1 MFDAE
6 VCTAIPP
13 SFECLNIGPVEG
25 NKASLPKGVLFLK
38 EEKSV
43 MLLLKYR
50 SIGTD
55 ARRLWRDR

>member
-13 SFECLNIGPVEG
+13 SFECLNIGPVKG

-38 EEKSV
+38 EEKKCDASSKISV
-43 MLLLKYR
+43 H
-50 SIGTD
+50 
-55 ARRLWRDR
+55 RDRCTPFV